1 MKFGLQYLNEVPAT
15 IGENGEKLF
24 RKGKKI
30 SNPVVV
36 SLPEEFKHNVLKQHR
51 QFLI

>member
-1 MKFGLQYLNEVPAT
+1 MKYGLYYLNESPAI

-30 SNPVVV
+30 TEPVVV
-36 SLPEEFKHNVLKQHR
+36 SLPEAFKRSVYER
-51 QFLI
+51 YSQFLN

>member
-1 MKFGLQYLNEVPAT
+1 MKYGLYYLNDVPAS
-15 IGENGEKLF
+15 IGDDGEKLF

-36 SLPEEFKHNVLKQHR
+36 SLPEEFKHSVLKQHR
-51 QFLI
+51 QFLS